1 MYSIQQE
8 NELIHMAQHGN
19 KTACE
24 QLLQAY
30 TGLLHKMA
38 HRYQHTPSGRELSE
52 DAPGILALAFMESVH
67 AFDSS
72 RGVHFAAFLQS
83 RLQGALY
90 KALRKTCTCNLHTAH
105 PAASGTDAPWYNLV
119 ESPAPTPERIITARD
134 ELSRLSRQLSTA
146 DKQLLSLLY
155 YHELPQN
162 TIARLLHLS
171 PQTVSKRK
179 QKLLAQLSQ
188 KCV

>member
-90 KALRKTCTCNLHTAH
+90 KALYSSIGELMPL
-105 PAASGTDAPWYNLV
+105 PARNTSVRAP
-119 ESPAPTPERIITARD
+119 EPS
-134 ELSRLSRQLSTA
+134 S
-146 DKQLLSLLY
+146 
-155 YHELPQN
+155 
-162 TIARLLHLS
+162 
-171 PQTVSKRK
+171 
-179 QKLLAQLSQ
+179 
-188 KCV
+188 